1 MNTGGSRYAQQPPA
15 DPGNAGSERPLID
28 VVQSGRVVTR
38 AVTWH
43 PASNVSL

>member
-1 MNTGGSRYAQQPPA
+1 
-15 DPGNAGSERPLID
+15 LID